1 MTASELD
8 SYLKTVLVDRKQKQR
23 KNSTKRN
30 DDEVDK
36 GRESTGVGAWS
47 SLISRMMAFV
57 LCFQSYISNV
67 SRFLT
72 INVR

>member
-30 DDEVDK
+30 EDEVDK
-36 GRESTGVGAWS
+36 GRESTQGGGA
-47 SLISRMMAFV
+47 RGHH
-57 LCFQSYISNV
+57 
-67 SRFLT
+67 
-72 INVR
+72 